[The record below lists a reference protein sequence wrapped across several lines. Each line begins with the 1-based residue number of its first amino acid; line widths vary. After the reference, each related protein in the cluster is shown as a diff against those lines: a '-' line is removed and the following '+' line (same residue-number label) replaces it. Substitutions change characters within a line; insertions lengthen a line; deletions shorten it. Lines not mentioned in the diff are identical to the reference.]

1 MAINCDEKLTAA
13 ISKNCDE
20 KPQAGIEVNV
30 VIINYDD
37 IDFAAST
44 FDGTDDL
51 LLTNLATDSGTQGYF
66 IEGIKQTQGVSF
78 ELVKKEESFDGFK
91 HKFEGVILEPS
102 VENKQRLSE
111 LSAGGRFVVVVE
123 KKWKGVDDED
133 AFEVLGWNAGM
144 EIETVIWNSKEADG
158 IIKFSLA
165 SVDGFEETKMTYN
178 LLETDYAT
186 TKTAFDG
193 FFATA

>member
-1 MAINCDEKLTAA
+1 MAINCDELLTGA

-20 KPQAGIEVNV
+20 KPQAGIEVDV

-37 IDFAAST
+37 IDFANTT

-51 LLTNLATDSGTQGYF
+51 LMTNLATKSGTQGYF
-66 IEGIKQTQGVSF
+66 IEGIKQTQGASF
-78 ELVKKEESFDGFK
+78 ELVKKEESFDGYK

-123 KKWKGVDDED
+123 KKWKGVNDED

-144 EIETVIWNSKEADG
+144 EIETVLWNSKEADG

-178 LLETDYAT
+178 LLETDYDT

>member
-1 MAINCDEKLTAA
+1 MAINCDELLTGA

-20 KPQAGIEVNV
+20 KPQAGIEVDV

-37 IDFAAST
+37 IDFANTT
-44 FDGTDDL
+44 FDGTNDL
-51 LLTNLATDSGTQGYF
+51 LITNLATNSGTTGYF
-66 IEGIKQTQGVSF
+66 IEGIKQTQGASF
-78 ELVKKEESFDGFK
+78 ELVKKEESFDGYK
-91 HKFEGVILEPS
+91 HKFEGVILDPS
-102 VENKQRLSE
+102 LENKQRLSE
-111 LSAGGRFVVVVE
+111 ISAGGRFVVVVE

-133 AFEVLGWNAGM
+133 AFEVLCWNAGM

-186 TKTAFDG
+186 TKIAFDG